1 MAIPSTVTAME
12 PDDDVMRLV
21 RLLRRYLRENP
32 LASDTREG
40 IQRWWIGSAAA
51 PNEVALEAALLWM
64 AGRHLLEGIT
74 GPDGRVRYRRV
85 QTKDDV
91 DDV

>member
-1 MAIPSTVTAME
+1 ME
-12 PDDDVMRLV
+12 PDDEVMRLV
-21 RLLRRYLRENP
+21 QLLRRYLRENP

-40 IQRWWIGSAAA
+40 IQRWWIGNAAA

-64 AGRHLLEGIT
+64 IGEHLLEGIT
-74 GPDGRVRYRRV
+74 GPDGRVRYRRL

-91 DDV
+91 EDV